1 MGSVGHMS
9 LDVQTTLADLMRFPG
24 VE

>member
-9 LDVQTTLADLMRFPG
+9 LDAQTTLADLMRFPG